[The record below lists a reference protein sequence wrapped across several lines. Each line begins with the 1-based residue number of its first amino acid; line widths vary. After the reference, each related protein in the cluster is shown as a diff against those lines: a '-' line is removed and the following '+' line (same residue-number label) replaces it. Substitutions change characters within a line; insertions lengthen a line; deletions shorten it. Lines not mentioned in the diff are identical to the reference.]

1 MRRPPRRWRCVSR
14 AVASRAGTAAR
25 AFGGARR
32 RGRPAARRRLPFH
45 ARLGSA
51 FLNGPGAY
59 ATAGIRILDGGAGA
73 RTMHAH
79 LACLLLPALAAA
91 AGLRDDPIGAAALT
105 YLDGTDWT
113 WTSGDGAS
121 LPASVPGDLISDLA
135 EAGII
140 GDPLV
145 DSNFYD
151 DAAEWNK
158 TWTIST
164 TFDGGAAAGARV
176 ALVFDGVKMG
186 ASIKLNGKALGA
198 ASDQFLRYRR
208 PSGDLAR
215 WS

>member
-1 MRRPPRRWRCVSR
+1 
-14 AVASRAGTAAR
+14 
-25 AFGGARR
+25 
-32 RGRPAARRRLPFH
+32 
-45 ARLGSA
+45 
-51 FLNGPGAY
+51 
-59 ATAGIRILDGGAGA
+59 
-73 RTMHAH
+73 MHAH